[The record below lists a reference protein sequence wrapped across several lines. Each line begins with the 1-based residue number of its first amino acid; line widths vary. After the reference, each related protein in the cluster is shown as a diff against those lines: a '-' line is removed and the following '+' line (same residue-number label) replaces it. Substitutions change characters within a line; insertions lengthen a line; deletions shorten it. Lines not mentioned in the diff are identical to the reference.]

1 MLPIMDS
8 IQSWILFLASCN
20 PNILYIFPAPRAY
33 QHDCECLIGLA
44 PRHKFL
50 KSEAKKK
57 ARLSA
62 KELWEKEYP
71 SEPYDVDYSSLD
83 EDPIYK

>member
-1 MLPIMDS
+1 MRFH
-8 IQSWILFLASCN
+8 FLS
-20 PNILYIFPAPRAY
+20 APKAY
-33 QHDCECLIGLA
+33 QHDCNCLIGLA

-50 KSEAKKK
+50 RSEARKK
-57 ARLSA
+57 ARQNT

-71 SEPYDVDYSSLD
+71 SEPYDVDYSLLD